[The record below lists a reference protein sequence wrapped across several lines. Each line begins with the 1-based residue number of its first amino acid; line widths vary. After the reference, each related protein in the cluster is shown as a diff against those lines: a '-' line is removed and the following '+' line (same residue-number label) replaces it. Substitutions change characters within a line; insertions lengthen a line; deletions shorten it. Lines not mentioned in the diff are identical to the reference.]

1 MITETMNVHKAL
13 SEVKILNDRIEKEIN
28 NCQFCIVNKVENK
41 TIKGKSIDDWKKNV
55 SADWDSVT
63 ALINRRNAI
72 KRAISLSNAAT
83 KVSIADKEYT
93 VAEAIEMKQYSMCY
107 YNTLLTKLRNDF
119 ATANMSVEKTN
130 TDADNKAT
138 EYAKNCA
145 GSDKSN
151 LETLKEVENI
161 RKAYYESHKAELLD
175 PIDITKKIAELE
187 KKIADFTADVDSV
200 LSVSNATTN
209 ITIEY

>member
-28 NCQFCIVNKVENK
+28 NCQFCIANKVENK
-41 TIKGKSIDDWKKNV
+41 TIKGKTIDDWKKNV

-72 KRAISLSNAAT
+72 KRVINLSNAAT
-83 KVSIADKEYT
+83 KVTIADKEYT
-93 VAEAIEMKQYSMCY
+93 VAEAIEMKQYGMCY

-119 ATANMSVEKTN
+119 VTANMGVEKTN

-138 EYAKNCA
+138 EYAKSCA

-161 RKAYYESHKAELLD
+161 RKAYYESHKAELID

-187 KKIADFTADVDSV
+187 KKIADFTSDVDSI
-200 LSVSNATTN
+200 LSVSNATTL